1 MYGFEMVTEAIM
13 TGTGSVM
20 GMLVV
25 VVGKAVLVGMLVVVL
40 GMLVVVFVAVGNVV
54 VGKAVLGM
62 LLRIVVGMLVVV
74 GTSVVGKAVLLFAYS
89 HPEIHS
95 IPQLGA
101 LQSAHLESAVAL
113 QGTMNVP
120 AGHAMLE
127 HRPQDVGP
135 ATKLSSAHEKL
146 HRGPR
151 KKCPSTAGQSLHRQ
165 FS

>member
-1 MYGFEMVTEAIM
+1 MV
-13 TGTGSVM
+13 VV
-20 GMLVV
+20 GMLVLGMLVVVFRDVVVGMLRIVVVGMLRIVVVGKAVVIV
-25 VVGKAVLVGMLVVVL
+25 VVGKAVLV
-40 GMLVVVFVAVGNVV
+40 
-54 VGKAVLGM
+54 
-62 LLRIVVGMLVVV
+62 
-74 GTSVVGKAVLLFAYS
+74 LLFTYS

-95 IPQLGA
+95 ISQLGA
-101 LQSAHLESAVAL
+101 LQSAHLESAVVL
-113 QGTMNVP
+113 QGTINVP